1 MKSEKETIFEKS
13 LILSYSYKIIIVLDG
28 HGLSD
33 LKNIILKNNCYFLTE
48 EKTSIS
54 SEKFNEELEKLCY
67 SAGDYTKSLIKT
79 SYTTQHYLYPLKGSQ
94 KFTSK
99 TIQKI
104 LKENP
109 VEGYKGVSS
118 LVNNFEIDLKQCT
131 LKFLYT
137 DFNTITKCR
146 LVQMRIEGTEDK
158 SITLSEIEEFVVPW
172 FTKQTGDNQI
182 ENLIWES
189 CGCTNDLSEK
199 IPVEYFWGA
208 CRDS

>member
-1 MKSEKETIFEKS
+1 M
-13 LILSYSYKIIIVLDG
+13 DG

-146 LVQMRIEGTEDK
+146 LVQMRLEGTEDK

-189 CGCTNDLSEK
+189 CGGSLNILLSN
-199 IPVEYFWGA
+199 G
-208 CRDS
+208 